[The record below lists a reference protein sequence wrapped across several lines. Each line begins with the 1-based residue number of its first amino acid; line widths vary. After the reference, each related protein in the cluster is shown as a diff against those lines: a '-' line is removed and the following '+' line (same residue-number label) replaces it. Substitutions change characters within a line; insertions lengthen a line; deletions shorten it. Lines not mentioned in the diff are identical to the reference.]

1 MSDWTY
7 EMLRYA
13 FSWND
18 ESSEKALKYVVT
30 GRSPS
35 DSMSEFQMPGSRVIS
50 REGVEHPENWCAKIG
65 LLHFLLQRMLDIL
78 LLTILTEKDE
88 VERTSAL
95 VFLEEHGE
103 SLVWDEELSIRQQ
116 VTGNAL
122 TLELLILNCQIVGR
136 LE

>member
-50 REGVEHPENWCAKIG
+50 GEGVEHPENWCAKIG